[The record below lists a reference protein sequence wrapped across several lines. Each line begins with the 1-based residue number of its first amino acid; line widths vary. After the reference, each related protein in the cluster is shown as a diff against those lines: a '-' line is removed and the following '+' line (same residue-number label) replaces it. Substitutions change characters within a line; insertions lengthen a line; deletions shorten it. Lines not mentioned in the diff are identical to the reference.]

1 MVAMRI
7 FITGGGGLLGS
18 KLAEISLKEGFE
30 VFSGYNHCLP
40 EKGAPVKFD
49 LAVDSSIRK
58 AIDLARPEVV
68 FHTAALTDV
77 DKCEVERD
85 LACQINT
92 RGTKLLAEA
101 AKNTGAFLIYIST
114 DYVFDGSRGMYKE
127 NDVANPISHYGYTK
141 LLGEKYAECVARTC
155 VIYGSRPAS
164 GKVNFALWILQN
176 LQKGEGIKIVTD
188 QYISPTLNTNLARM
202 LLDVGDKRLEGTY
215 HLAGAERI
223 SRYDYAC
230 RLADVFGMDKSL
242 ISPSK
247 MADIGWRAKRPMDS
261 SMDVSKAVQLLK
273 EKPWNIDKSFRI
285 LKEEIS

>member
-1 MVAMRI
+1 MRI

-18 KLAEISLKEGFE
+18 KLAELSLKEGYE
-30 VFSGYNHCLP
+30 VYSGYSHNLP
-40 EKGAPVKFD
+40 EKGAPVRFD
-49 LAVDSSIRK
+49 LTVDSSIRK
-58 AIDLARPEVV
+58 AIDLVRPEVI

-77 DKCEVERD
+77 DKCEAERD

-101 AKNTGAFLIYIST
+101 AKNTEAFLIYIST
-114 DYVFDGSRGMYKE
+114 DYVFDGNRGMYKE
-127 NDVANPISHYGYTK
+127 NDVTNPISHYGYTK
-141 LLGEKYAECVARTC
+141 LLGEKYAECVTRTC

-164 GKVNFALWILQN
+164 GKVNFALWIIEN
-176 LQKGEGIKIVTD
+176 LQKGKGIKIVTD

-202 LLDVGDKRLEGTY
+202 LLDVGDKRTGGTY

-242 ISPSK
+242 ISTSK

-261 SMDVSKAVQLLK
+261 SMDVSKAVQLLR
-273 EKPWNIDKSFRI
+273 EKPWNIDKSLRI
-285 LKEEIS
+285 LREEIS